1 MNSLLKN
8 LFISFIGIFLLISI
22 LLLVILWNFSNNIP
36 DYKFLKNYKPP
47 VSSKVYAGDGN
58 LVADFSK
65 EKRIFVPYR
74 SIPKNVINAFLSAED
89 KNFFSHPGVDAKGVL
104 RATINNFKNIMTSKR
119 LEGASTITQQ
129 VAKNFLLTNEVSLN
143 RKLKEAILAFR
154 IERALTK
161 ERILELYL
169 NQIYLGS
176 GAYGVAAASLE
187 YFDKSI
193 KELDYAEAALLAL
206 DDAGLDIGNMEAFYC
221 GNLGQ
226 ANAMVGQRI
235 LQEIGQTGIPV
246 VNCSNACATG
256 ATAFREAWT
265 SIKAGLYD
273 VVLAVGVEQM
283 GTGLL
288 GGAGGGVGI
297 PKEGLLGSGTMPAVF
312 AEAGMEHARQYGTTF
327 EQFAKI
333 SVKNHHHST
342 MNPKARYQIET
353 PLDEVMNAEMI
364 SYPNTKL
371 MCSVNVDGAAAA
383 VLVSEKKAK
392 ELGMQRAV
400 RIKASVMTSD
410 PYQERDL
417 VMPDVN
423 SCTRK
428 AAAEAY
434 EMAGLNSEDID
445 LVELHDCFATAE
457 MLHYENLGLCGDG
470 EAGRLI
476 DEGEVELGG
485 RIPVNVSGGL
495 LSKGHPLGATGIANI
510 YEVCTHL
517 RGEAGARQVENAKIG
532 MTHVIGLGSA
542 CGIHILEKV

>member
-1 MNSLLKN
+1 MS
-8 LFISFIGIFLLISI
+8 
-22 LLLVILWNFSNNIP
+22 
-36 DYKFLKNYKPP
+36 D
-47 VSSKVYAGDGN
+47 VYV
-58 LVADFSK
+58 L
-65 EKRIFVPYR
+65 
-74 SIPKNVINAFLSAED
+74 
-89 KNFFSHPGVDAKGVL
+89 GVDMIKFGRFPDRTVPD
-104 RATINNFKNIMTSKR
+104 
-119 LEGASTITQQ
+119 
-129 VAKNFLLTNEVSLN
+129 
-143 RKLKEAILAFR
+143 
-154 IERALTK
+154 
-161 ERILELYL
+161 
-169 NQIYLGS
+169 LG
-176 GAYGVAAASLE
+176 
-187 YFDKSI
+187 
-193 KELDYAEAALLAL
+193 AEAALLAL
-206 DDAGLDIGNMEAFYC
+206 DDAGLNIGNMEAFYC

-288 GGAGGGVGI
+288 GGSGSGSGI

-428 AAAEAY
+428 AASEAY
-434 EMAGLNSEDID
+434 EMAGLDSSDVD
-445 LVELHDCFATAE
+445 LVELHDCFATAVL
-457 MLHYENLGLCGDG
+457 LHYENLGLCGDG

-517 RGEAGARQVENAKIG
+517 RGEAGDRQVKDAKIG